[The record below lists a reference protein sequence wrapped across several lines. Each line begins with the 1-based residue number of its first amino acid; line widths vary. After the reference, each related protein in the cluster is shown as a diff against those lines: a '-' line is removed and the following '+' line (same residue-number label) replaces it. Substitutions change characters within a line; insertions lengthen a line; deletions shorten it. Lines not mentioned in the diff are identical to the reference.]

1 MFVFATNQ
9 SEYGTDLQFPDLRLL
24 SGYKSTVVYAN
35 ECIVKTQLAQKLITK
50 HSIHDLIRA
59 HGVDR
64 VDAFIK
70 GKRAITSYSNQ
81 IIEIDGLDG
90 AKNLDS
96 TFSLDDNSRISF
108 REYYANKKDNYGN
121 PVQLLEHNEEALVV
135 HHRYSGRGANKRNV
149 LVSQCQWQCRDH
161 HECRL

>member
-1 MFVFATNQ
+1 MEEWRQN
-9 SEYGTDLQFPDLRLL
+9 GTDLQFPDLRLL

-50 HSIHDLIRA
+50 HSIHDLIEA

-81 IIEIDGLDG
+81 IIELDGLDRTM
-90 AKNLDS
+90 NMES
-96 TFSLDDNSRISF
+96 TFSLDDNTTVTF

-121 PVQLLEHNEEALVV
+121 AVQLLEDREQALVV
-135 HHRYSGRGANKRNV
+135 CSCLRCLWCHV
-149 LVSQCQWQCRDH
+149 L
-161 HECRL
+161 